1 MSKDL
6 AESIALAAQKL
17 ERNEREVIS
26 IIYRDRSTGLYKIIA
41 PTSREFESFEQAFNF
56 LSRKGYKADASDKKN
71 LANRLNE
78 IDSRVIVGRC
88 GETFCEPKAYPVEA
102 AVLTMF
108 QKIDVWISTDKE

>member
-56 LSRKGYKADASDKKN
+56 LIRKGYKADASDTKN
-71 LANRLNE
+71 LGNRLNE
-78 IDSRVIVGRC
+78 IGS
-88 GETFCEPKAYPVEA
+88 CEPNEYPVEA

>member
-26 IIYRDRSTGLYKIIA
+26 IIYRNRSTGNYKIIE
-41 PTSREFESFEQAFNF
+41 PERKQFDSFEQAFNF
-56 LSRKGYKADASDKKN
+56 LIRKGYKADASDKKN
-71 LANRLNE
+71 LANRWNE
-78 IDSRVIVGRC
+78 IGS
-88 GETFCEPKAYPVEA
+88 CEPNDYPVEA

-108 QKIDVWISTDKE
+108 QQIDVWISTDKE